1 MRPWLRSPR
10 LLKYLIGQHIVN
22 GVSVAAGVAAVSIV
36 GSSILG
42 FAAAQP
48 MTLGAISGSVSDF
61 PAPWP
66 VKGRTM
72 AVGFGLSIV
81 STTVIGFAGGSTIG
95 LILAFGVFA
104 FIAGIVTGYGRWAL
118 ALNAQILIPAV
129 FMLGLPPMGAVDRLR
144 AEALY
149 AVGGL
154 VYIGLSL
161 GVSAWLEANDRRLA
175 ASECFRELAAYL
187 NAIARFGDP
196 KAELSE
202 VYGAGLRQQAALSE
216 QLQSARALLLYK
228 GRMGSERLRLAA
240 SIGVML
246 DAFDSLVATLSDAP
260 RLRALPQ
267 AAVLNQRV
275 AVLLEAGGRDL
286 QGLSLSLLAHETPR
300 LPPDHGVAFEAVRR
314 EGERLAALPEIADA
328 DKAAVAATLRR
339 LGAARDHV
347 LRLERILTDDEE
359 ARATMVAVHL
369 AAFRPSRS
377 FDPQLLWPHL
387 EPGSPSFRYATRL
400 ALAMMSGGLVAAG
413 LGYAGHGNWVLLT
426 IAVILRPSFGLTK
439 QRRNDRLVGTLIG
452 CGLASVMVACTPL
465 GGLMALQI
473 FALALTHSFV
483 RLDYRLASTGASV
496 MALLTLHLVSPGEP
510 AAALARLADTLVG
523 AAIAHLFNHFWP
535 SWELAAAPGIVKRL
549 LKRAANFAKVALDP
563 QAPAQDY
570 RLARKDLIEA
580 VAASAD
586 AAARMDGEPPAA
598 RRGTEEMAAMLI
610 AASVFASRVS
620 AARLDLQASES
631 EAEIRARAWAAAR
644 LAGQPAPADD
654 DASTADLRQAVEGLV
669 ATADAFTVAAGSA

>member
-1 MRPWLRSPR
+1 MHSWLRSPK

-22 GVSVAAGVAAVSIV
+22 GVSVAAGVAAVSLV
-36 GSSILG
+36 GASILG

-48 MTLGAISGSVSDF
+48 MTLGAIAGSVSDF

-66 VKGRTM
+66 VKGRTL
-72 AVGFGLSIV
+72 AVGFALSIV
-81 STTVIGFAGGSTIG
+81 STTTIGFAGGSTIG
-95 LILAFGVFA
+95 LILAFGVFG
-104 FIAGIVTGYGRWAL
+104 FIAGIVTGFGRWAL

-129 FMLGLPPMGAVDRLR
+129 FMLGLPPMGAAERLH

-149 AVGGL
+149 VVGGL

-161 GVSAWLEANDRRLA
+161 GISALVEANDRRLA

-187 NAIARFGDP
+187 DAIARFGDRNL
-196 KAELSE
+196 ELSQI
-202 VYGAGLRQQAALSE
+202 YGAGLRQQAALSE

-228 GRMGSERLRLAA
+228 GRLGSERMRLAA
-240 SIGVML
+240 TIGVML
-246 DAFDSLVATLSDAP
+246 DAFDALVATLSDAP
-260 RLRALPQ
+260 RLRSLTPAKI
-267 AAVLNQRV
+267 LNQRIG
-275 AVLLEAGGRDL
+275 VLLKAGALDL
-286 QGLSLSLLAHETPR
+286 RGLSLSLLAHEAPR
-300 LPPDHGVAFEAVRR
+300 LPPDHQIAFEAVQR
-314 EGERLAALPEIADA
+314 EAERLVALPEIADP
-328 DKAAVAATLRR
+328 DKAAVVATVRR

-359 ARATMVAVHL
+359 ARVAIAAVHL
-369 AAFRPSRS
+369 AAFRPLRS
-377 FDPQLLWPHL
+377 FDPELLWPHL

-400 ALAMMSGGLVAAG
+400 ALAMMSGGVIAAG

-439 QRRNDRLVGTLIG
+439 QRRNDRLIGTLIG
-452 CGLASVMVACTPL
+452 CGLASVMVAYTPL

-473 FALALTHSFV
+473 AALALTHSFV

-510 AAALARLADTLVG
+510 AAALERLADTLVG

-549 LKRAANFAKVALDP
+549 LKRAANFATVALDP

-580 VAASAD
+580 VAAAAD

-598 RRGTEEMAAMLI
+598 RGGTEEMAAMLI
-610 AASVFASRVS
+610 AASVFASCVS
-620 AARLDLQASES
+620 AARLDLQATES
-631 EAEIRARAWAAAR
+631 VAELRARAWAAAR
-644 LAGQPAPADD
+644 FTGKPAAADD

-669 ATADAFTVAAGSA
+669 AAADAFTVAARSA